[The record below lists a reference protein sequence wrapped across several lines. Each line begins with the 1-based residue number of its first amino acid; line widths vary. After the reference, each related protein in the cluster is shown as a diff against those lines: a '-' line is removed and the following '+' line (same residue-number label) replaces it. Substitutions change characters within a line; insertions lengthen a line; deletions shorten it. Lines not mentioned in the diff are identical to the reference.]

1 MDSAFR
7 LGGGWIV
14 LARLLSGFSIESV
27 MVTSSVVGG
36 GGTISPLLI
45 LAVAS
50 GKSPPLEQDA

>member
-1 MDSAFR
+1 MDSSCST
-7 LGGGWIV
+7 LEWI
-14 LARLLSGFSIESV
+14 GSIESV